1 MQNINFAPIDYSFL
15 RNEQQNAQNQMS
27 QGMGQL
33 ASAGSQ
39 FDSWYDAKK
48 KWDNMLEEQEYQ
60 RAKDRRIQD
69 EEDRRKKVIEG
80 QQAYFNK
87 QRDSAV
93 AGKKAYNDAIL
104 KQQELQRQIEN
115 ANAGNALQSEWNRLY
130 EKSVGDRF
138 VDENGNPVN
147 GRWEN
152 GKYVVEGD
160 DRSYTNYG
168 DNPENHE
175 LRKVSGLTDEEQ
187 ERMKSIVLEDAY
199 KYMGTDVSELQKQLA
214 EQQRIAEQNRQYAA
228 NADMYDDPR
237 FQAAVDQMSID
248 GNANAVNSF
257 INQWNAE
264 KEQQRQIDIYNQSVE
279 GMRQGQQYIMDS
291 IDIQEVS
298 NDYGDDVSGLLVNA
312 YYASSPQEY
321 YQWMGLFRNAIATI
335 DSQRKADKDQLEAR
349 MENDQ
354 AEIRKTA
361 RDGYFLTGKAKKS
374 NEAYLKDLNA
384 AYERKY
390 GTGYDWKNTAGA
402 QYLSQSRPV
411 VGRKRT
417 LQPASTYRVR

>member
-80 QQAYFNK
+80 QQAYFNQ
-87 QRDSAV
+87 QRGNAV
-93 AGKKAYNDAIL
+93 AGKKAYDDAIL
-104 KQQELQRQIEN
+104 KQQELQQQIEN
-115 ANAGNALQSEWNRLY
+115 ANAGNALQSVWNELY
-130 EKSVGDRF
+130 KKSIGDRF
-138 VDENGNPVN
+138 VDADGNQVN
-147 GRWEN
+147 GQWKN
-152 GKYVVEGD
+152 GEYVVEGD
-160 DRSYTNYG
+160 NGSYTNYG
-168 DNPENHE
+168 NNPEKHKLE
-175 LRKVSGLTDEEQ
+175 KVSGLTDEER
-187 ERMKSIVLEDAY
+187 ERMNSIVREEAY
-199 KYMGTDVSELQKQLA
+199 KYRETDVDELQKQLA

-264 KEQQRQIDIYNQSVE
+264 QEQQRQIDIYNQSVE
-279 GMRQGQQYIMDS
+279 GMRQGQLYIMDNYDLDEMDDGATLILNS
-291 IDIQEVS
+291 ALASTNPQDYNNWVQLFNSYVASAAERERLNNEQFNANKENALLNLKNDEVRIATTKDT
-298 NDYGDDVSGLLVNA
+298 NQKKALQGVFENAKAQFENTYGPYNSSDNAGL
-312 YYASSPQEY
+312 
-321 YQWMGLFRNAIATI
+321 NAI
-335 DSQRKADKDQLEAR
+335 R
-349 MENDQ
+349 
-354 AEIRKTA
+354 TA
-361 RDGYFLTGKAKKS
+361 KPL
-374 NEAYLKDLNA
+374 
-384 AYERKY
+384 
-390 GTGYDWKNTAGA
+390 
-402 QYLSQSRPV
+402 V
-411 VGRKRT
+411 VRRKR
-417 LQPASTYRVR
+417 SSSSGKHSYNYF